1 VQHVRAAGVGE
12 ADPVEADADRSV
24 GQRDAV
30 DRVGDVARGVQ
41 HAQHAAQAGD
51 GVLRLVERLRGD
63 LHGLHE
69 QRDEE
74 QEADEL
80 ARS

>member
-1 VQHVRAAGVGE
+1 VQARPGRRVGE
-12 ADPVEADADRSV
+12 RDAVEADADRSV

-30 DRVGDVARGVQ
+30 DRVGHVARGVE

-51 GVLRLVERLRGD
+51 GVLRLVERLGGD
-63 LHGLHE
+63 LHRLHE

-74 QEADEL
+74 QEADQL